1 MLLKK
6 RIMSRPKPKHV
17 AIILDGNG
25 RWAVRRKL
33 SRQEG
38 HRRGALNMKP
48 IALAAMELGIDVL
61 SVYAFST
68 ENWRRPQAEIDYL
81 MQLPDTFE
89 SYSKE
94 DFEDYDVRVVFSGRR
109 DRIDE
114 KNLERIKRIE
124 EESKDRKAFILN
136 ICLDYGGRD
145 ELVRASHTIAKQKE
159 SFSETTIAKYID
171 QPWLPDVDLLIRPGG
186 QKRISNFL
194 LWRIAYAE
202 LVFMN
207 INWPAFKPRHLMKA
221 IDYYQKRDRKFG
233 GLKKEG
239 R

>member
-1 MLLKK
+1 MFLKK

-25 RWAVRRKL
+25 RWAARRKL

-38 HRRGALNMKP
+38 HRRGALNMKS

-124 EESKDRKAFILN
+124 EESKDRKGFILN

-145 ELVRASHTIAKQKE
+145 ELVRASQTIAKQKE

-171 QPWLPDVDLLIRPGG
+171 QPGLPDVDLLIRPGG